1 MWVRWGLAAAVAVVF
16 SAQASA
22 VTDGELRALLERRF
36 AGDRT
41 GACVAAAVVEQAR
54 TSTAYV
60 CADPKTARPFDGRT
74 AFEIG
79 SVTKTMTAALLADL
93 IVKGEVTLDDP
104 LTKLLPA
111 GTKVAT
117 FDGEP
122 ILLKHVVTHTSG
134 LPPLPLRMAVT
145 DMRNP
150 YATLTEKQL
159 LDSLAELKLTTKP
172 GTAYVYSN
180 FATMVL
186 SYALAKRAGKDFETL
201 LKERLL
207 TPLGMAD
214 SFVTQPPQ
222 GVRLAIG
229 HMSNGLA
236 TLNWDFPVDMAGVGG
251 VRATLPDMVRYAQA
265 QLWPADNDLGRAIAL
280 TQKEVL
286 KVGAARMGMNW
297 ELAPDPAQGLAHGG
311 GTGGYAAYTMIDRKN
326 GRAVVLL
333 SDTAFNDFPVLR
345 PLAAH
350 LIDPRN
356 APGEPRRAQKAPTAL
371 IEALAGRYRLSS
383 GFGMIVRSKGDHI
396 STQADGQPEY
406 EMDYD
411 SAGDFYALS
420 FDATL
425 RPVRRNDGSYTF
437 TWHYLGGVFKAERL
451 DAAKSAPRFQ
461 VSAQEMKAYEGEYPL
476 FAGFEVKIFVWND
489 KLLAQGTAQPPIELT
504 PIAKDVFVS
513 EAVGA
518 EITFERDAGGKVV
531 ALVLKQGGQ
540 NLRGVKR

>member
-1 MWVRWGLAAAVAVVF
+1 MIVRLGLAAAAAAAF
-16 SAQASA
+16 AGHAPA
-22 VTDGELRALLERRF
+22 MTDGELRALLERRF
-36 AGDRT
+36 ADDRT
-41 GACVAAAVVEQAR
+41 GACVAAAVVEQGR

-60 CADPKTARPFDGRT
+60 CADPKTARPYDGRT

-79 SVTKTMTAALLADL
+79 SVTKTMTAVLLADL
-93 IVKGEVTLDDP
+93 ILKGEVTLDDP

-117 FDGEP
+117 FNGEP
-122 ILLKHVVTHTSG
+122 ILLKHIVTHTSG
-134 LPPLPLRMAVT
+134 LPPLPSRMAPA

-159 LDSLAELKLTTKP
+159 LDSLAESKPTTKP
-172 GTAYVYSN
+172 GTAFVYSN
-180 FATMVL
+180 FAMMVL

-201 LKERLL
+201 LKERLF
-207 TPLGMAD
+207 TPLAMTD
-214 SFVTQPPQ
+214 SFVAQSPQ
-222 GVRLAIG
+222 GVRLATG
-229 HMSNGLA
+229 HMSNGHA

-265 QLWPADNDLGRAIAL
+265 QLRPADNDLGRAIAL

-297 ELAPDPAQGLAHGG
+297 ELAPDPAQRLAHGG

-333 SDTAFNDFPVLR
+333 SDTAFNDFPALQ

-396 STQADGQPEY
+396 SIQADGQDEY
-406 EMDYD
+406 EMGYD
-411 SAGDFYALS
+411 SVGDFYALS
-420 FDATL
+420 FDAVL

-437 TWHYLGGVFKAERL
+437 TWHQLGGVFKAERA
-451 DAAKSAPRFQ
+451 DAAKSTPKFQ
-461 VSAQEMKAYEGEYPL
+461 VSAQELKSYEGEYPL
-476 FAGFEVKIFVWND
+476 FEGFTAKVFVWND
-489 KLLAQGTAQPPIELT
+489 KLLVQGTAQPPIELT

-513 EAVGA
+513 EAVGV
-518 EITFERDAGGKVV
+518 EITFERDASGAVI
-531 ALVLKQGGQ
+531 ALTLKQNGQ
-540 NLRGVKR
+540 SLRGLKR